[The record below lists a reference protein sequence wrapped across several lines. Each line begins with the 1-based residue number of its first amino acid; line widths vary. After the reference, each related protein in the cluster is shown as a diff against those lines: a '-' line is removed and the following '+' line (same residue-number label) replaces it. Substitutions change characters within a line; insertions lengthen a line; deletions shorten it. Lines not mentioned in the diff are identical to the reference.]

1 MAGSHKVRVSQGGS
15 WHRFEVTARPERC
28 LSRVPILGPFFTYN
42 LGRNPRFVVEVKHLG
57 YSLGDEDNLDPEIL
71 PAEGTWEF
79 DLVLMVNGAPMTH
92 SEDLVIDLT
101 KKKQRIV
108 TGPWPLTR
116 PGSTELQVGPLQI
129 EYTSLFSFEI
139 MDNTVTAANWVFGL
153 FIGVAGGVIGAVLTR
168 LASND

>member
-1 MAGSHKVRVSQGGS
+1 MAGSHKVRVFKQGSG
-15 WHRFEVTARPERC
+15 HRFEMTARPERI
-28 LSRVPILGPFFTYN
+28 LGRVPILGPFFAYN
-42 LGRNPRFVVEVKHLG
+42 LGRNPRFAVEVKHLG
-57 YSLGDEDNLDPEIL
+57 FSMSGDEDDLDPEIV

-79 DLVLMVNGAPMTH
+79 DLVLMVDGAPMTH
-92 SEDLVIDLT
+92 SEDLLIDLT

-139 MDNTVTAANWVFGL
+139 RDNTVTAANWVFGL
-153 FIGVAGGVIGAVLTR
+153 AGVAVGAVLAR
-168 LASND
+168 LAT